1 MIELLAAQRH
11 VAKSHGVIEQQ
22 HHFIE
27 DLGCAGCDKASAL
40 SEFASLLVSVS
51 LRLQDRVPC

>member
-1 MIELLAAQRH
+1 MIELLAAERH

-27 DLGCAGCDKASAL
+27 DLGYAGCDKASAL
-40 SEFASLLVSVS
+40 IEFGSLLVSVS
-51 LRLQDRVPC
+51 LRLQDRQ